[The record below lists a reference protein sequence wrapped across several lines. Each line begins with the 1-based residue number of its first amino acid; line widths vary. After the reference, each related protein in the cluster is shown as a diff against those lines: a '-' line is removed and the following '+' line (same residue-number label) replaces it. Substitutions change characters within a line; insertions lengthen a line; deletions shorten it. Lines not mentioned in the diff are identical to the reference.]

1 MPASGSCE
9 SRPQVLD
16 QRLAGEGVGAEPD
29 NPGSRP
35 AELKRGKPD
44 RTHPDHAPVL
54 VLTRCAAHRGDAALT
69 RVQTHPHHSRV
80 PTPYRDVRRSVVE
93 VLASAVLFGTTGTS
107 ASFAPTSTGSVAI
120 GSARLV
126 IGGFGLIAV
135 VPLLGGRRG
144 RVARLWRTPL
154 GFFAGLMTAV
164 YQLGFFAGVS
174 LAGVALATLVTI
186 GSGPVLVGVISWAT
200 LGEWPTAVWWTSTAI
215 CSTGLVLLT
224 LDGSGEPGVVLGGLV
239 FSLAAAIGY
248 AAYTVATKQLMHKG
262 AASSEAMAAAFGLG
276 AVVLLPVLLVA
287 GVGWLTTPAGLGVA
301 LWLGFATTTL
311 AYVLFGRGLRLLPA
325 GPVATLVLAE
335 PLVATMLGVGVLG
348 ERLGPGGWIGA
359 LLVALGLGLQG
370 LASVRSQSDEDPSL
384 LGNAPV

>member
-1 MPASGSCE
+1 
-9 SRPQVLD
+9 
-16 QRLAGEGVGAEPD
+16 
-29 NPGSRP
+29 
-35 AELKRGKPD
+35 
-44 RTHPDHAPVL
+44 
-54 VLTRCAAHRGDAALT
+54 
-69 RVQTHPHHSRV
+69 V

-200 LGEWPTAVWWTSTAI
+200 LGEK
-215 CSTGLVLLT
+215 
-224 LDGSGEPGVVLGGLV
+224 PGVVLGGLV